1 MHQFILYMFK
11 AAAIPITLRRY
22 FSPAGHHTELAFRN
36 IRFQLEH
43 YPELA
48 FRYIFLLAVALS
60 NHHRHHQLEP
70 GLLDLAVDSHPGHPH
85 PPLVAPNLGSL
96 CLRACI
102 RVCVHA
108 RVYGCEYR
116 SLKK

>member
-1 MHQFILYMFK
+1 MTSPVSSDQ
-11 AAAIPITLRRY
+11 IPKWIIADWSVTSR
-22 FSPAGHHTELAFRN
+22 H
-36 IRFQLEH
+36 
-43 YPELA
+43 
-48 FRYIFLLAVALS
+48 LLAPSPPLCHLPPH
-60 NHHRHHQLEP
+60 HHRHHQLEP